1 MALVLLDAV
10 NRFLTVVLAV
20 GVVALA
26 AGTLVVARQLAT
38 DASFRSTLRRAAS
51 VTLQDPNMIFERH
64 AERNPKTKE
73 LLVSFGRY
81 RASARLLFQ
90 GVLAGFV
97 VLVFKL
103 LVMLFSL
110 IAEPVF

>member
-1 MALVLLDAV
+1 MTLIFLDTIS
-10 NRFLTVVLAV
+10 RFLTVILSV
-20 GVVALA
+20 GVMILA

-81 RASARLLFQ
+81 RASARLLFR
-90 GVLAGFV
+90 GVLAA
-97 VLVFKL
+97 LVILVTKL

-110 IAEPVF
+110 LAEPVF